1 MTPESFNQTCDAVEG
16 YLALGMTEQAWE
28 LLDHLPSEAKSTV
41 AVVSLQMAILAKGG
55 QYQKASFLA
64 ESLCQMQ
71 PTVTEW
77 QLCVA
82 QFRRQAGDVEGAL
95 KWLQTASQHCEHLG
109 EYHFLKAQCLVQLGQ
124 TDDGKASLKQA
135 MTLDEG
141 LRLQALQ
148 DPVLAS
154 IW

>member
-1 MTPESFNQTCDAVEG
+1 MTPESFNHTCDAVEG

-28 LLDHLPSEAKSTV
+28 VLDRLPAETKATA
-41 AVVSLQMAILAKGG
+41 AVVSLQMAVLAKGG
-55 QYQKASFLA
+55 EYQKASFIA
-64 ESLCQMQ
+64 ESLCLMQ

-77 QLCVA
+77 QLSVA

-95 KWLQTASQHCEHLG
+95 KWLQTASQHCGHLG
-109 EYHFLKAQCLVQLGQ
+109 EFHFLKAQYLVQLGQ
-124 TDDGKASLKQA
+124 TDDAKASLKQA
-135 MTLDEG
+135 LKLDEV